1 MSGACAARTSP
12 LPAGAEA
19 GFREA
24 CFALLKPAGCVKP
37 AVGRAAGAGGEGNT

>member
-24 CFALLKPAGCVKP
+24 CFALLKPA
-37 AVGRAAGAGGEGNT
+37 VGRAAGAGGEGNT